1 MALTWGQVS
10 AITEKKFIP
19 KMVDN
24 IFDSMVLLKRWKEG
38 EVYDSV
44 DGGLSIMQPLNYATN
59 SSGGWF
65 GANDTMDTTDVES
78 ITSAEYAWYQMYD
91 TISISG
97 MDERKNSGDAAVLK
111 LVKEKVKIAEMTGMD
126 RLGTGIYNAGST
138 SNAIIGLRAII
149 GTSNTIGGIS
159 QTDYSWWQGKLDST
173 TTTLSLGAMA
183 NRVSATRIG
192 SDRPSV
198 ITTDSTNWDRFH
210 GLLQPQQRF
219 QDAKSASGGFSS
231 LMFQSIPVLDDAQCP
246 SGYMFFLNE
255 KYLRLYYHKD
265 ANFKF
270 EPFAKPINQ
279 DAKVAKILWMG
290 ALASSN
296 NRMHGAF
303 SALAA

>member
-24 IFDSMVLLKRWKEG
+24 IFDSMVLLKRFKDG
-38 EVYDSV
+38 DVYESV

-78 ITSAEYAWYQMYD
+78 ITSAEYSWYQMYD

-97 MDERKNSGDAAVLK
+97 MDERKNSGDAAILK
-111 LVKEKVKIAEMTGMD
+111 LVKEKVKIAEQTGMD
-126 RLGTGIYNAGST
+126 RLGTGLYNAGST
-138 SNAIIGLRAII
+138 TNAIVGLRAIVN
-149 GTSNTIGGIS
+149 TSNTIGGIS
-159 QTDYSWWQGKLDST
+159 QSSYSWWQGKLDSS
-173 TTTLSLGAMA
+173 TTTLSLAAMA
-183 NRVSATRIG
+183 SRMSACRIG
-192 SDRPSV
+192 SDRPT
-198 ITTDSTNWDRFH
+198 IIPTDSTYWDKFH

-219 QDAKSASGGFSS
+219 QDSKSASGGFSS
-231 LMFQSIPVLDDAQCP
+231 LLFQGVPVVDDAQCP

-255 KYLRLYYHKD
+255 KYLNLYYHKD

-270 EPFAKPINQ
+270 EAFAKPINQ

-296 NRMHGAF
+296 NRMHGAL
-303 SALAA
+303 SALTA